1 MDNTKPEA
9 LAEESWETRACT
21 FWGEYKWF
29 FMLGVLSAAVILTA
43 VRMALSEDP
52 YREAVMDETTR
63 CIQESGL
70 LEWSGISRAE
80 IRQGI
85 ERDDTEEMYATM
97 RQLGCLS
104 E

>member
-1 MDNTKPEA
+1 MDNANSEA
-9 LAEESWETRACT
+9 RAEGSRRPSLRSIWDECKG
-21 FWGEYKWF
+21 FIL
-29 FMLGVLSAAVILTA
+29 LGALSAAVILTA
-43 VRMALSEDP
+43 ARMALSEDP

>member
-1 MDNTKPEA
+1 M
-9 LAEESWETRACT
+9 
-21 FWGEYKWF
+21 GEYKWF
-29 FMLGVLSAAVILTA
+29 FLLGVLSAAVILTA
-43 VRMALSEDP
+43 ARSALSEDP

-70 LEWSGISRAE
+70 LERSGLSRDE
-80 IRQGI
+80 IRAGI
-85 ERDDTEEMYATM
+85 QRDDTEEMYATM